1 MRLKSDEGATCLFA
15 SFFDASKQRLTKAL
29 LF

>member
-1 MRLKSDEGATCLFA
+1 MSDEGATCLFA